1 MAKFL
6 REVSE
11 VEGEMVGHMG
21 SGLETA
27 SNSWDLGLYGFTG
40 KSQAERET

>member
-1 MAKFL
+1 
-6 REVSE
+6 

-40 KSQAERET
+40 KSQAERERERERFN